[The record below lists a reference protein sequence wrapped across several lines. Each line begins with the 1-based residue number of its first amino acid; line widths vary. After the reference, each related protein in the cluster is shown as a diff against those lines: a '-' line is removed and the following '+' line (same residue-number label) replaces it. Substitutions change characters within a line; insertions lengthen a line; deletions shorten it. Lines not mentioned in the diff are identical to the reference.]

1 MLQGLNTNQQ
11 ILHRANMSRKGSCGS
26 RPKTRTVCG
35 LLRRRRCN
43 ISALVSRSSE
53 REARRRLMRSV
64 ATDGRPG
71 GGFGCLV
78 LYTMAGRGEGER
90 REVWLLVRLVL
101 IEWLAN

>member
-1 MLQGLNTNQQ
+1 
-11 ILHRANMSRKGSCGS
+11 
-26 RPKTRTVCG
+26 
-35 LLRRRRCN
+35 
-43 ISALVSRSSE
+43 
-53 REARRRLMRSV
+53 MRSV